1 MALQG
6 EKELSF
12 ANYSYYNYSI
22 GISQLTKQIK
32 IKNMLRRLNKSA
44 SKHIIRASC
53 DKIKIRNPH
62 K

>member
-1 MALQG
+1 MVLQG

-32 IKNMLRRLNKSA
+32 TKICLEDLIKVLLNILYEEKCHA
-44 SKHIIRASC
+44 
-53 DKIKIRNPH
+53 
-62 K
+62 

>member
-44 SKHIIRASC
+44 SKHIIRGE
-53 DKIKIRNPH
+53 IK
-62 K
+62 